1 MSLEQGDIAKLAR
14 LARIRISE
22 ESSEELR
29 QRISDILGM
38 IDTMQA
44 VNTDAV
50 DPMANP
56 HDATQRLRA
65 DVVTEVDQRDDF
77 QHIAPATE
85 DGLYLVPKVID

>member
-77 QHIAPATE
+77 QRIAPATE

>member
-44 VNTDAV
+44 VDTDAV

-77 QHIAPATE
+77 QRIAPATE

>member
-1 MSLEQGDIAKLAR
+1 MSLEQSDIAKLAR

-44 VNTDAV
+44 VDTRSV
-50 DPMANP
+50 EPMANP
-56 HDATQRLRA
+56 HDARQRLRA
-65 DVVTEVDQRDDF
+65 DIVTETDQREHF
-77 QHIAPATE
+77 QRIAPATE
-85 DGLYLVPKVID
+85 NGLYLVPKVID

>member
-44 VNTDAV
+44 VDTDAV

-56 HDATQRLRA
+56 HDATQCLRA

-77 QHIAPATE
+77 QRIAPATE

>member
-44 VNTDAV
+44 VDTDAV

-65 DVVTEVDQRDDF
+65 DVITEVDQRDDF
-77 QHIAPATE
+77 QRIAPATE

>member
-22 ESSEELR
+22 ESTAELS

-38 IDTMQA
+38 IDAMQA
-44 VNTDAV
+44 VDTDAIE
-50 DPMANP
+50 PMANP
-56 HDATQRLRA
+56 HDARQRLRA
-65 DVVTEVDQRDDF
+65 DQVTESNQREHF
-77 QHIAPATE
+77 QRIAPATE

>member
-1 MSLEQGDIAKLAR
+1 MSLDQGDIAKRAR

-22 ESSEELR
+22 ESSEELC

-65 DVVTEVDQRDDF
+65 DVVTEADQRDDF
-77 QHIAPATE
+77 QRIAPATE

>member
-1 MSLEQGDIAKLAR
+1 MSLEQSDIAKLAR

-44 VNTDAV
+44 VDTRSV
-50 DPMANP
+50 EPMANP
-56 HDATQRLRA
+56 HDACQRLRA
-65 DVVTEVDQRDDF
+65 DIVTETDQREHF
-77 QHIAPATE
+77 QRIAPATE
-85 DGLYLVPKVID
+85 NGLYLVPKVID

>member
-44 VNTDAV
+44 VDTDAV

-65 DVVTEVDQRDDF
+65 DVVTEVDQWDDF
-77 QHIAPATE
+77 QRIAPATE

>member
-65 DVVTEVDQRDDF
+65 DVVSEVDQRDDF
-77 QHIAPATE
+77 QRIAPATE

>member
-44 VNTDAV
+44 VDTDAV

-56 HDATQRLRA
+56 HDAIQRLRA

-77 QHIAPATE
+77 QRIAPATE

>member
-38 IDTMQA
+38 VDQMQA
-44 VNTDAV
+44 VDTSAV
-50 DPMANP
+50 APMANP

-65 DVVTEVDQRDDF
+65 DGVSEENQRERF
-77 QHIAPATE
+77 LALAPQSE
-85 DGLYLVPKVID
+85 EGLFLVPRVIE

>member
-44 VNTDAV
+44 VDTDAV

-65 DVVTEVDQRDDF
+65 DVVTEVDQRDEF
-77 QHIAPATE
+77 QRIAPATE

>member
-65 DVVTEVDQRDDF
+65 DAVTEVDQRDDF
-77 QHIAPATE
+77 QRIAPATE